1 MAHGSSL
8 LEKVGGLKAAQE
20 FCPAA
25 AWGRRGGSACL
36 VEVSWVNHG
45 YWELYLPEV
54 LANQ

>member
-45 YWELYLPEV
+45 YWELYLPEAF
-54 LANQ
+54 ANQ